1 VKKRIIKYTLPF
13 AKIFVLLLISFF
25 SKAQNINEAEY
36 FFDTDPGVGN
46 GFPLTVGTAADS
58 VSFTG
63 SINTTGLATGQHF
76 LFIRTRN
83 TNGIWSLYEH
93 QSFYIKNSIV
103 KAEYFFDTDPG
114 VGNGTNIPVTATLD
128 SLTFTSTI
136 STTGLTP
143 GLHFLFVRT
152 KDEKGVWSH
161 YQHSQFFVK
170 QSITKAE
177 YFFDTDPGVGNGTS
191 IPVTAALDS
200 ITFTNS
206 INTTGLSEG
215 SHFLFVRTR
224 DNNGIWS
231 LYQPREFYIKIQI
244 EAAEFFIDTDPGVGN
259 GTPVTV
265 PVYADSVSFLSNIV
279 TPLSLTN
286 GNHYLFI
293 RTRDSKRIWSLYEP
307 VLFTVD
313 ITLPVEWLTFTA
325 EKENEKALLNWSTA
339 SETNCD
345 RFEIERTTD
354 EQFFDE
360 SNFIKTGEVAG
371 HGNSAVSNN
380 YSFTDEK
387 IDYKGFYYY
396 RLKQIDTDGNF
407 NYSDIRVVDFSKN
420 YTMKLYPNPGNDF
433 FTLEL
438 EGNINDDAA
447 MNVYDSFGKLIFE
460 DKLTENS
467 YRFGGDWSTGIYF
480 VHIVLNNEETIFKLI
495 KTN

>member
-1 VKKRIIKYTLPF
+1 
-13 AKIFVLLLISFF
+13 
-25 SKAQNINEAEY
+25 
-36 FFDTDPGVGN
+36 
-46 GFPLTVGTAADS
+46 
-58 VSFTG
+58 
-63 SINTTGLATGQHF
+63 
-76 LFIRTRN
+76 
-83 TNGIWSLYEH
+83 
-93 QSFYIKNSIV
+93 
-103 KAEYFFDTDPG
+103 
-114 VGNGTNIPVTATLD
+114 
-128 SLTFTSTI
+128 
-136 STTGLTP
+136 
-143 GLHFLFVRT
+143 VRT